1 MKLVGLR
8 EMKKNRLKQTV
19 EREALRLF
27 AEQGYEATTVEQ
39 IAAAAEIS
47 TTTFYRYFSS
57 KEHLVLSGAY
67 EEEQG
72 LHFTELP
79 AGLPL
84 ADSMRAMLAKL
95 RESGDVGGDRNAM
108 LARFRLINSVPELR
122 AGQQQHTQEGMQG
135 LARMLA
141 EPAGVDP
148 GSLEARVL
156 AALMGGAVAE
166 TLHYWVD
173 HDGEPDLLDLLER
186 TLNMIIPTIS
196 RLGTTESEF

>member
-1 MKLVGLR
+1 MEIVGLR

-27 AEQGYEATTVEQ
+27 AEKGYEATTVEQ

-57 KEHLVLSGAY
+57 KEDLVLSGGY

-79 AGLPL
+79 KGLPL
-84 ADSMRAMLAKL
+84 AEGLRAMMGKI
-95 RESGDVGGDRNAM
+95 RESGDIAGPEERTAM
-108 LARFRLINSVPELR
+108 LARLRLIGSIPELR
-122 AGQQQHTQEGMQG
+122 ALQQQRTQEGMQA

-141 EPAGVDP
+141 EPSGADP
-148 GSLEARVL
+148 SSLEGRVA
-156 AALMGGAVAE
+156 AALVGGAVAE

-173 HDGEPDLLDLLER
+173 HDGEPELVDLLER
-186 TLNMIIPTIS
+186 TLNMIIPAI
-196 RLGTTESEF
+196 TT